1 MRAGNLGAIAFIAL
15 GVPLA
20 ALAQGADLGRIE
32 FMANCAQCHGLDAKG
47 DGILAGY
54 LTVEPADLTVIQRKH
69 GGVFP
74 FEWLY
79 ETIEGTNTPKV
90 HGTREMP
97 AWGERYAADA
107 PWVLGLPYSPI
118 ERDAFIH
125 SRILALIDYI
135 AGLQQP

>member
-1 MRAGNLGAIAFIAL
+1 MRAGSLGAIALIAV
-15 GVPLA
+15 GAPLA
-20 ALAQGADLGRIE
+20 TLAQGADLGRIE
-32 FMANCAQCHGLDAKG
+32 FMANCAQCHGLDGKG
-47 DGILAGY
+47 GGILADY
-54 LTVEPADLTVIQRKH
+54 LTVEPADLTVIQRDH

-79 ETIEGTNTPKV
+79 RTIEGTLTPRG

-135 AGLQQP
+135 ADLQQP